1 MVKLVRL
8 YVDPI
13 AEMPNY
19 LLPGYVPSVIDVLP
33 HHVRKTRR
41 HLKKRGYEVIAV
53 PI

>member
-8 YVDPI
+8 YVDPLS
-13 AEMPNY
+13 EMPY
-19 LLPGYVPSVIDVLP
+19 YPQPGYVPSVIDVLP

-53 PI
+53 PL